1 MNIIVSPYGKPT
13 FYCRPDSTLIRALDE
28 YYIPDQVER
37 IAASPVMYIKTLR
50 AGKAVAHR
58 FAERY
63 IDSFGFGILLHP
75 TLKREVFADEAER
88 PFIENSLDYTSI
100 IPLLSF
106 PESELAFHTHKFETS
121 LNYKNP
127 FGELHLP
134 TYEEIMEKI
143 STISR
148 YCSLRIGDFITI
160 ELTPGIEISHQ
171 PGEEF
176 PPRLIGKVD
185 EKEIFNFV
193 IK

>member
-1 MNIIVSPYGKPT
+1 MNIIISPYGKPT
-13 FYCRPDSTLIRALDE
+13 FYCRPDSTLIRALEE

-37 IAASPVMYIKTLR
+37 ITASPVMYIKTLR
-50 AGKAVAHR
+50 AGKAVAHK

-75 TLKREVFADEAER
+75 TLNKDVFSDEAER
-88 PFIENSLDYTSI
+88 PFIENSLDYTTI

-106 PESELAFHTHKFETS
+106 PESELAFHTHRFEAS
-121 LNYKNP
+121 LNYENP
-127 FGELHLP
+127 FGELCMP
-134 TYEEIMEKI
+134 TYEEIMGRI

-160 ELTPGIEISHQ
+160 ELTPGIEVSHMSN
-171 PGEEF
+171 GEF

-185 EKEIFNFV
+185 GEEIFNFV